1 MVLDDPS
8 QVSWTRRLNKREMDD
23 CLVCV
28 ERARI
33 TFPAGQ
39 TREIY
44 VGGVL
49 NGELWTSYAID
60 ERSRL
65 QPHIER
71 LPVSIISNYEVINL

>member
-8 QVSWTRRLNKREMDD
+8 QVDWRQRLQRKGMDD
-23 CLVCV
+23 CLVSV
-28 ERARI
+28 EKVRV

-39 TREIY
+39 TRDVY

-49 NGELWTSYAID
+49 NGELWTSYQID
-60 ERSRL
+60 EQGRL

-71 LPVSIISNYEVINL
+71 LSLGIISDYQVIN

>member
-8 QVSWTRRLNKREMDD
+8 QVSWTRRLDKRGMDD
-23 CLVCV
+23 CLLSV

-39 TREIY
+39 TRDVY

-60 ERSRL
+60 ERRRL

-71 LPVSIISNYEVINL
+71 LPVSIISDYEVIS

>member
-8 QVSWTRRLNKREMDD
+8 QVDWRQRLQRKGMDD
-23 CLVCV
+23 CLVGV
-28 ERARI
+28 EKARI

-39 TREIY
+39 TREVY

-49 NGELWTSYAID
+49 NGELWTSYEID
-60 ERSRL
+60 EKRRL

-71 LPVSIISNYEVINL
+71 LPIGIISNYTIIN